1 MSAEKKHRTADEIL
15 QYLRGELSHREQ
27 HALERKL
34 ETDPFEKE
42 ALEGLEKLEPG
53 MAEEDILFLHGR
65 LRKRLARRRRITYL
79 SAAATVASLLIIGSV
94 FIRVH
99 DFNPRPEEGT
109 LSEKELPFEAPEMK
123 ETEEPLPDAGNQ
135 MAGVPAAEEIS
146 IGPSS
151 KKGSREAAPER
162 AVEDLRSEPIAP
174 AGEAVV
180 TVEAT
185 PVEPRPEAASVEAA
199 PVEAAP
205 VEAAPV
211 EAAPRETAPRETA
224 KGGATR
230 KRMVSQDKPA
240 DLVSGQV
247 TGVVIPAEDMESD
260 VSSMD
265 EIMLMGHPD
274 GTTSGAKASVPSLSP
289 DAEEHRGSSTLA
301 YPEPGYE
308 AFEAYI
314 KRNIRFPAED
324 TSTLRAVVVLK
335 FTVTADGAI
344 SDILPL
350 RSPGPDFTEEA
361 VRLLN
366 EGPPWVPATDT
377 SGATDELVRLR
388 IVFKR

>member
-146 IGPSS
+146 TGPSS

-162 AVEDLRSEPIAP
+162 AVEDLRSEPIPP

-180 TVEAT
+180 AVEAT
-185 PVEPRPEAASVEAA
+185 PVEPRPEAAPVEAAPVEAAPVAAA

-211 EAAPRETAPRETA
+211 EAAPRATA

-230 KRMVSQDKPA
+230 KRMVSRDELAEP
-240 DLVSGQV
+240 VEGQV
-247 TGVVIPAEDMESD
+247 TGVVIPAEEPRES
-260 VSSMD
+260 
-265 EIMLMGHPD
+265 P
-274 GTTSGAKASVPSLSP
+274 
-289 DAEEHRGSSTLA
+289 TLA
-301 YPEPGYE
+301 RPAPGYE
-308 AFEAYI
+308 AFESYVE
-314 KRNIRFPAED
+314 KNIRFPAED
-324 TSTLRAVVVLK
+324 TTTLRAVVVLT
-335 FTVTADGAI
+335 FTVKANGAI

>member
-34 ETDPFEKE
+34 ETDPFGKE

-53 MAEEDILFLHGR
+53 MAEEDILSLHGR

-211 EAAPRETAPRETA
+211 EAAPRETA

-247 TGVVIPAEDMESD
+247 TGVVIPAEEPRES
-260 VSSMD
+260 
-265 EIMLMGHPD
+265 P
-274 GTTSGAKASVPSLSP
+274 
-289 DAEEHRGSSTLA
+289 TLA
-301 YPEPGYE
+301 RPAPGYE
-308 AFEAYI
+308 AFESYVE
-314 KRNIRFPAED
+314 KNIRFPAED
-324 TSTLRAVVVLK
+324 TTTLRAVVVLT
-335 FTVTADGAI
+335 FTVKANGAI